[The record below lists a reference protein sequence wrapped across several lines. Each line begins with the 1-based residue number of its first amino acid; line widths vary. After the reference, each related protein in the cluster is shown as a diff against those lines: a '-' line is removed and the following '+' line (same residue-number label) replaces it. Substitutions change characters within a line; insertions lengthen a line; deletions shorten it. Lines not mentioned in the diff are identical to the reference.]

1 MANSKIEITLIS
13 IPSLNQYIKFK
24 VNGVQTTETYKVA
37 RTTNFEVLRSADT
50 VIENM
55 ANYISAFNLDYNTTG
70 DYIIN
75 LIIDEA
81 IYIKIESTSS
91 TVNFSDFESDIAGI
105 SYTITNTYIPPDPP
119 TVLTPKL
126 AQIRS
131 TYSLRIIPNL
141 PFVTADLLV
150 YAWQGDKNAPPT
162 LPAYSLSKQVV
173 QLGQTVCSFD
183 INHIAKEYINNS
195 IGNYTLDGVQDVLP
209 DSNVWLQYSASCD
222 SDPVYETEGLL
233 LATYGYGYFQEG
245 YNPLPQTKALITGN
259 KFTIYKDQDYRVY
272 FQTTGL
278 TGIYVNEVLVPYDF
292 NTDLNYQMIAS
303 INLKEYT
310 TEPTITLLLE
320 YEDVPDE
327 TLIFTVKDECFYDI
341 LNCVFINK
349 YGYPQ
354 SFFLTKVSKY
364 STDIDGQDYRGLISD
379 FGVYNTTVHQTVS
392 FNINGT
398 DKVKANT
405 DYLNE
410 TENNIIKEMLL
421 SESIWLIENGVINPV
436 VLETKS
442 LDYKQTKVERLI
454 QYEFGFKYA
463 FNTIN
468 KV

>member
-1 MANSKIEITLIS
+1 MANSKIEITFVE
-13 IPSLNQYIKFK
+13 IPVINEYLKFN
-24 VNGVQTTETYKVA
+24 VNGVTLIETWKTA
-37 RTTNFEVLRSADT
+37 RTTNFEVAIGSVPTFQYFD
-50 VIENM
+50 
-55 ANYISAFNLDYNTTG
+55 AFSIDYNYDG
-70 DYIIN
+70 AFIITLTFPN
-75 LIIDEA
+75 IIT
-81 IYIKIESTSS
+81 IESASS
-91 TVNFSDFESDIAGI
+91 TVNFSDFVTTTGA
-105 SYTITNTYIPPDPP
+105 TAVITNTYTPPDPP
-119 TVLTPKL
+119 SILTPQI
-126 AQIRS
+126 AQVRS

-141 PFVTADLLV
+141 PFVNCDLLV
-150 YAWQGDKNAPPT
+150 YAWAGDKNAPPT

-195 IGNYTLDGVQDVLP
+195 IGNYTLSGVQDVLP
-209 DSNVWLQYSASCD
+209 DSNVWVQYSASCD

-245 YNPLPQTKALITGN
+245 YNPLPQTKVLITGN

-278 TGIYVNEVLVPYDF
+278 TGIYVNEVLVPYEF

-310 TEPTITLLLE
+310 TEPIITLLLE
-320 YEDVPDE
+320 YEDIPDE
-327 TLIFTVKDECFYDI
+327 TLIFNVKEECFYDI

-354 SFFLTKVSKY
+354 SFFLTKVKKP
-364 STDIDGQDYRGLISD
+364 STDIEGQDYRGLISE
-379 FGVYNTTVHQTVS
+379 FGVYNTTAHQTVS

-410 TENNIIKEMLL
+410 VENNIIKEMLL

>member
-1 MANSKIEITLIS
+1 MANSKIEITFLATQIIDTSISFKANEVELIET
-13 IPSLNQYIKFK
+13 FK
-24 VNGVQTTETYKVA
+24 TV
-37 RTTNFEVLRSADT
+37 RTTNFEADLSGLLGGYRT
-50 VIENM
+50 
-55 ANYISAFNLDYNTTG
+55 AFILDYNTDG
-70 DYIIN
+70 DYIVTRPTVSKIV
-75 LIIDEA
+75 IEA
-81 IYIKIESTSS
+81 VSPR
-91 TVNFSDFESDIAGI
+91 VNFSDFIGNVGYNSAV
-105 SYTITNTYIPPDPP
+105 ITNTYVEPEAII
-119 TVLTPKL
+119 
-126 AQIRS
+126 AQVRS

-141 PFVTADLLV
+141 PFVNCDLLV
-150 YAWQGDKNAPPT
+150 YAWAGDKNAPPT

-195 IGNYTLDGVQDVLP
+195 IGNYTLSGVQDVLP
-209 DSNVWLQYSASCD
+209 DSNVWVQYSASCD

-245 YNPLPQTKALITGN
+245 YNPLPQTKVLITGN

-278 TGIYVNEVLVPYDF
+278 ESIYVNDVLIPYTFD
-292 NTDLNYQMIAS
+292 TDLNYQMIAS

-310 TEPTITLLLE
+310 TENNIELLLQ
-320 YEDVPDE
+320 YEDEYTE
-327 TLIFTVKDECFYDI
+327 TLNFTVKEECFYDI

-354 SFFLTKVSKY
+354 SFFLTKVKKP
-364 STDIDGQDYRGLISD
+364 STDIEGQDYRGLISE
-379 FGVYNTTVHQTVS
+379 FGVYNTTAHQTVS

-410 TENNIIKEMLL
+410 IENNIIKEMLL
-421 SESIWLIENGVINPV
+421 SESIWLIENDIINPV

-442 LDYKQTKVERLI
+442 FDYKQTKVERLI

>member
-1 MANSKIEITLIS
+1 MANSKIEITFVE
-13 IPSLNQYIKFK
+13 IPVINEYLKFN
-24 VNGVQTTETYKVA
+24 VNGVTLIETWKTA
-37 RTTNFEVLRSADT
+37 RTTNFEVAIGSVPTFQYFD
-50 VIENM
+50 
-55 ANYISAFNLDYNTTG
+55 AFSIDYNYDG
-70 DYIIN
+70 AFIITLTFPN
-75 LIIDEA
+75 IIT
-81 IYIKIESTSS
+81 IESASS
-91 TVNFSDFESDIAGI
+91 TVNFSDFVTTTGA
-105 SYTITNTYIPPDPP
+105 TAVITNTYTPPDPP
-119 TVLTPKL
+119 TILTPQL
-126 AQIRS
+126 VQVRS

-141 PFVTADLLV
+141 PFVNCDLLV
-150 YAWQGDKNAPPT
+150 YAWAGDKNSPPT

-195 IGNYTLDGVQDVLP
+195 IGNYTLSGVQDVLP
-209 DSNVWLQYSASCD
+209 DSNVWVQYSATCD
-222 SDPVYETEGLL
+222 STPVYETEGLL

-245 YNPLPQTKALITGN
+245 FNPLPQTKALITGN

-278 TGIYVNEVLVPYDF
+278 TGIYVNEVLVPYEF

-310 TEPTITLLLE
+310 TASNIVLE
-320 YEDVPDE
+320 LNYEDDYTE
-327 TLIFTVKDECFYDI
+327 TLNFEVKEECFYDI

-354 SFFLTKVSKY
+354 SFFLTKVKKPS
-364 STDIDGQDYRGLISD
+364 IDVEGQDYRGLISN
-379 FGVYNTTVHQTVS
+379 FGVYNTTAHQTVS
-392 FNINGT
+392 FNVNAT

-405 DYLNE
+405 DFLNE
-410 TENNIIKEMLL
+410 VENNIIKEMLL
-421 SESIWLIENGVINPV
+421 SESIWLIENGIINPV

-442 LDYKQTKVERLI
+442 IDYKQTKVERLI

>member
-1 MANSKIEITLIS
+1 MANSKIEITFVE
-13 IPSLNQYIKFK
+13 IPVINEYLKFN
-24 VNGVQTTETYKVA
+24 VNGVTLIETWKTA
-37 RTTNFEVLRSADT
+37 RTTNFEVAIGSVPTFQYFD
-50 VIENM
+50 
-55 ANYISAFNLDYNTTG
+55 AFSIDYNYDG
-70 DYIIN
+70 AFIITLTFPN
-75 LIIDEA
+75 IIT
-81 IYIKIESTSS
+81 IESASS
-91 TVNFSDFESDIAGI
+91 TVNFSDFVTTTGA
-105 SYTITNTYIPPDPP
+105 TAVITNTYTPPDPP
-119 TVLTPKL
+119 TILTPQL
-126 AQIRS
+126 VQVRS

-141 PFVTADLLV
+141 PFVNCDLLV
-150 YAWQGDKNAPPT
+150 YAWAGDKNAPPT

-195 IGNYTLDGVQDVLP
+195 IGNYTLSGVQDVLP
-209 DSNVWLQYSASCD
+209 DSNVWVQYSATCD
-222 SDPVYETEGLL
+222 SAPVYETEGLL

-245 YNPLPQTKALITGN
+245 FNPLPQTKALITGN

-278 TGIYVNEVLVPYDF
+278 TGIYVNEVLVPYEF

-310 TEPTITLLLE
+310 TEPIITLLLE
-320 YEDVPDE
+320 YEDIPDE
-327 TLIFTVKDECFYDI
+327 TLIFNVKEECFYDI

-354 SFFLTKVSKY
+354 SFFLTKVKKPS
-364 STDIDGQDYRGLISD
+364 IDVEGQDYRGLISE
-379 FGVYNTTVHQTVS
+379 FGVYNTTAHQTVS

-405 DYLNE
+405 DYLSE
-410 TENNIIKEMLL
+410 SENNIIKEMLL

-442 LDYKQTKVERLI
+442 LDYKQIKVERLI

>member
-1 MANSKIEITLIS
+1 MANSKIEITFVE
-13 IPSLNQYIKFK
+13 IPVINEYLKFN
-24 VNGVQTTETYKVA
+24 VNGVTLIETWKTA
-37 RTTNFEVLRSADT
+37 RTTNFEVAIGSVPTFQYFD
-50 VIENM
+50 
-55 ANYISAFNLDYNTTG
+55 AFSIDYNYDG
-70 DYIIN
+70 AFIITLTFPN
-75 LIIDEA
+75 IIT
-81 IYIKIESTSS
+81 IESASS
-91 TVNFSDFESDIAGI
+91 TVNFSDFVTTTGA
-105 SYTITNTYIPPDPP
+105 TAVITNTYTPPDPP
-119 TVLTPKL
+119 TILTPQI
-126 AQIRS
+126 AQVRS

-141 PFVTADLLV
+141 PFVNCDLLV
-150 YAWQGDKNAPPT
+150 YAWAGDKNSPPT

-195 IGNYTLDGVQDVLP
+195 IGNYTLSGVQDVLP

-233 LATYGYGYFQEG
+233 LSTYGYGYFQEG

-278 TGIYVNEVLVPYDF
+278 ESIYVNDVLIPYTFD
-292 NTDLNYQMIAS
+292 TDLNYQMIAS

-310 TEPTITLLLE
+310 TENNIELLLQ
-320 YEDVPDE
+320 YEDEYTE
-327 TLIFTVKDECFYDI
+327 TLTFNVKEECFYDI

-354 SFFLTKVSKY
+354 SFFLTKVKKP
-364 STDIDGQDYRGLISD
+364 STDIEGQDYRGLISE
-379 FGVYNTTVHQTVS
+379 FGVYNTTAHQTVS

-405 DYLNE
+405 DFLNE
-410 TENNIIKEMLL
+410 VENNIIKEMLL
-421 SESIWLIENGVINPV
+421 SESIWLIENDIINPV

-463 FNTIN
+463 FNTVN

>member
-75 LIIDEA
+75 LIIGETV
-81 IYIKIESTSS
+81 YIKIESTLS

-105 SYTITNTYIPPDPP
+105 SYTITNTYTPPAPP
-119 TVLTPKL
+119 TVLTPQL
-126 AQIRS
+126 AQVRY
-131 TYSLRIIPNL
+131 TYSLRVIPNL

-150 YAWQGDKNAPPT
+150 YAWQGDKNSPST
-162 LPAYSLSKQVV
+162 LPVYSLSKQVV

-195 IGNYTLDGVQDVLP
+195 IGNYTLDGVQDVLA
-209 DSNVWLQYSASCD
+209 DSNVWLKYSASCD

-245 YNPLPQTKALITGN
+245 YNPSPQTKALITGD

-278 TGIYVNEVLVPYDF
+278 LGIYVNEVLVPYDF

-310 TEPTITLLLE
+310 TASNIVLE
-320 YEDVPDE
+320 LNYEDDYTE
-327 TLIFTVKDECFYDI
+327 TLNFEVKEECFYDI

-354 SFFLTKVSKY
+354 SFFLTKVSKP
-364 STDIDGQDYRGLISD
+364 STDIEGETYRGLISD
-379 FGVYNTTVHQTVS
+379 FGVYNTTSHQTVS
-392 FNINGT
+392 FNVNAT

-405 DYLNE
+405 DFLNE
-410 TENNIIKEMLL
+410 VENNIIKEMLL
-421 SESIWLIENGVINPV
+421 SESIWLIENGIINPV

-442 LDYKQTKVERLI
+442 IDYKQTKVERLI

>member
-1 MANSKIEITLIS
+1 MANSKIEITFVE
-13 IPSLNQYIKFK
+13 IPVINEYLKFN
-24 VNGVQTTETYKVA
+24 VNGVTLIETWKTA
-37 RTTNFEVLRSADT
+37 RTTNFEVAIGSVPTFQYFD
-50 VIENM
+50 
-55 ANYISAFNLDYNTTG
+55 AFSFDYNYDG
-70 DYIIN
+70 AFIITLTFPN
-75 LIIDEA
+75 IIT
-81 IYIKIESTSS
+81 IESASS
-91 TVNFSDFESDIAGI
+91 TVNFSDFVTTTGA
-105 SYTITNTYIPPDPP
+105 TAVITNTYIPPDPP
-119 TVLTPKL
+119 TILTPQL
-126 AQIRS
+126 AQVRS

-141 PFVTADLLV
+141 PFVNCDLLV
-150 YAWQGDKNAPPT
+150 YAWAGDKNAPPT

-195 IGNYTLDGVQDVLP
+195 IGNYTLSGVQDVLP
-209 DSNVWLQYSASCD
+209 DSNVWVQYSASCN

-245 YNPLPQTKALITGN
+245 FNPLPQTKVLITGN

-278 TGIYVNEVLVPYDF
+278 LGIYVNEVLVPYDF
-292 NTDLNYQMIAS
+292 DTDLNYQMIAS

-310 TEPTITLLLE
+310 TNDIINLE
-320 YEDVPDE
+320 LNYVDEYTE
-327 TLIFTVKDECFYDI
+327 TLTFNVKEECFYDI

-354 SFFLTKVSKY
+354 SFFLTKVKKP
-364 STDIDGQDYRGLISD
+364 STDIEGQDYRGLISE
-379 FGVYNTTVHQTVS
+379 FGVYNTTAHQTVS

-405 DYLNE
+405 DFLNE
-410 TENNIIKEMLL
+410 VENNIIKEMLL
-421 SESIWLIENGVINPV
+421 SESIWLIENDIINPV

-463 FNTIN
+463 FNTVN

>member
-1 MANSKIEITLIS
+1 MANSKIEITFVE
-13 IPSLNQYIKFK
+13 IPVINEYLKFN
-24 VNGVQTTETYKVA
+24 VNGVTLIETWKTA
-37 RTTNFEVLRSADT
+37 RTTNFEVAIGSVPTFQYFD
-50 VIENM
+50 
-55 ANYISAFNLDYNTTG
+55 AFSIDYNYDG
-70 DYIIN
+70 AFIITLTFPN
-75 LIIDEA
+75 IIT
-81 IYIKIESTSS
+81 IESASS
-91 TVNFSDFESDIAGI
+91 TVNFSDFVTTTGA
-105 SYTITNTYIPPDPP
+105 TAVITNTYTPPDPP
-119 TVLTPKL
+119 TILTPQL
-126 AQIRS
+126 VQVRS

-141 PFVTADLLV
+141 PFVTCDLLV
-150 YAWQGDKNAPPT
+150 YAWAGDKNAPPT

-209 DSNVWLQYSASCD
+209 DSNVWVQYSASCD

-245 YNPLPQTKALITGN
+245 FNPLPQTKALITGN

-278 TGIYVNEVLVPYDF
+278 LEIYVNEALIPYTFD
-292 NTDLNYQMIAS
+292 TDLNYQMIAS

-310 TEPTITLLLE
+310 TASNIVLE
-320 YEDVPDE
+320 LNYEDEYTE
-327 TLIFTVKDECFYDI
+327 TLNFTVKEECFYDI

-354 SFFLTKVSKY
+354 SFFLTKVKKP
-364 STDIDGQDYRGLISD
+364 STDIEGQDYRGLISE
-379 FGVYNTTVHQTVS
+379 FGVYNTTAHQTVS

-410 TENNIIKEMLL
+410 VENNIIKEMLL
-421 SESIWLIENGVINPV
+421 SESIWLIENGIINPV

>member
-1 MANSKIEITLIS
+1 MANSKIEITFVGIQVLNTSIS
-13 IPSLNQYIKFK
+13 FK
-24 VNGVQTTETYKVA
+24 VNGVELIETFKSA
-37 RTTNFEVLRSADT
+37 RTTNFEADLSG
-50 VIENM
+50 VSNGYR
-55 ANYISAFNLDYNTTG
+55 NAFILDYNGSG
-70 DYIIN
+70 DYIVTRPSSS
-75 LIIDEA
+75 LVIIEA
-81 IYIKIESTSS
+81 VSS
-91 TVNFSDFESDIAGI
+91 TVNFSDFVGNEGYNSAV
-105 SYTITNTYIPPDPP
+105 ITNTYTPPDPP
-119 TVLTPKL
+119 SILTPQI
-126 AQIRS
+126 AQVRS

-141 PFVTADLLV
+141 PFVNCDLLV
-150 YAWQGDKNAPPT
+150 YAWAGDKNAPPT

-195 IGNYTLDGVQDVLP
+195 IGNYTLSGVQDVLP
-209 DSNVWLQYSASCD
+209 DSNVWLQYSATCD
-222 SDPVYETEGLL
+222 SDPVYEIEGLL

-245 YNPLPQTKALITGN
+245 FNPLPQTKALITGN

-278 TGIYVNEVLVPYDF
+278 LGIYVNEALIPYTFD
-292 NTDLNYQMIAS
+292 TDLNYQMIAS

-310 TEPTITLLLE
+310 TASNIVLE
-320 YEDVPDE
+320 LNYEDDYTE
-327 TLIFTVKDECFYDI
+327 TLNFEVKEECFYDVI
-341 LNCVFINK
+341 NCVFINK

-354 SFFLTKVSKY
+354 SFFLTKVSKP
-364 STDIDGQDYRGLISD
+364 STDIEGETYRGLISE
-379 FGVYNTTVHQTVS
+379 FGVYNTTAHQTVS
-392 FNINGT
+392 FNVNAT

-405 DYLNE
+405 DFLNE
-410 TENNIIKEMLL
+410 VENNIIKEMLL
-421 SESIWLIENGVINPV
+421 SESIWLIENGIINPV

>member
-1 MANSKIEITLIS
+1 MANSKIEITFVDFPDVDDL
-13 IPSLNQYIKFK
+13 IKFE
-24 VNGVQTTETYKVA
+24 VNGVELIETFKTI
-37 RTTNFEVLRSADT
+37 RTTNFEATRGSVFL
-50 VIENM
+50 IEPIT
-55 ANYISAFNLDYNTTG
+55 NYVSAFNLDYNTTG
-70 DYIIN
+70 NYTVSIDYTGPVV
-75 LIIDEA
+75 
-81 IYIKIESTSS
+81 IKIESTLS
-91 TVNFSDFESDIAGI
+91 TVNFSNYVATFGA
-105 SYTITNTYIPPDPP
+105 TAVITNTYTPPEPP
-119 TVLTPKL
+119 TILTPQL
-126 AQIRS
+126 AQMRS
-131 TYSLRIIPNL
+131 TYSLRVIPNL

-245 YNPLPQTKALITGN
+245 YNPLTQTKALITGN

-278 TGIYVNEVLVPYDF
+278 TGIYVNEVLVPYEF

-320 YEDVPDE
+320 YEDAPNE
-327 TLIFTVKDECFYDI
+327 TLTFTVKEECFYDI

-379 FGVYNTTVHQTVS
+379 FGVFNTTSHQTVS

-410 TENNIIKEMLL
+410 PENNIIKEMLL

>member
-1 MANSKIEITLIS
+1 MANSKIEITFVE
-13 IPSLNQYIKFK
+13 IPVINEYLKFN
-24 VNGVQTTETYKVA
+24 VNGVTLIETWKTA
-37 RTTNFEVLRSADT
+37 RTTNFEVAIGSVPTFQYFD
-50 VIENM
+50 
-55 ANYISAFNLDYNTTG
+55 AFSIDYNYDG
-70 DYIIN
+70 AFIITLTFPN
-75 LIIDEA
+75 IIT
-81 IYIKIESTSS
+81 IESASS
-91 TVNFSDFESDIAGI
+91 TVNFSDFVTTTGA
-105 SYTITNTYIPPDPP
+105 TAVITNTYTPPDPP
-119 TVLTPKL
+119 TILTPQI
-126 AQIRS
+126 AQVRS

-141 PFVTADLLV
+141 PFVNCDLLV
-150 YAWQGDKNAPPT
+150 YAWAGDKNSPPT

-195 IGNYTLDGVQDVLP
+195 IGNYTLSGVQDVLP

-233 LATYGYGYFQEG
+233 LSTYGYGYFQEG

-278 TGIYVNEVLVPYDF
+278 LGIYVNDEEVVYDF

-310 TEPTITLLLE
+310 TENNIELLLQ
-320 YEDVPDE
+320 YEDEYTE
-327 TLIFTVKDECFYDI
+327 TLTFNVKEECFYDI

-354 SFFLTKVSKY
+354 SFFLTKVKKP
-364 STDIDGQDYRGLISD
+364 STDIEGQDYRGLISE
-379 FGVYNTTVHQTVS
+379 FGVYNTTAHQTVS

-405 DYLNE
+405 DFLNE
-410 TENNIIKEMLL
+410 VENNIIKEMLL
-421 SESIWLIENGVINPV
+421 SESIWLIENDIINPV

-463 FNTIN
+463 FNTVN

>member
-1 MANSKIEITLIS
+1 MANSKIEITLTS

-24 VNGVQTTETYKVA
+24 VNGVETTETYKVA

-75 LIIDEA
+75 LIIDET
-81 IYIKIESTSS
+81 IYIKIESTLS
-91 TVNFSDFESDIAGI
+91 TVNFSDFDSDISGI
-105 SYTITNTYIPPDPP
+105 SYTITNTYTPPNPLIPQI
-119 TVLTPKL
+119 
-126 AQIRS
+126 AQMRS
-131 TYSLRIIPNL
+131 TYSLRVIPNL
-141 PFVTADLLV
+141 PFVNCDLLV
-150 YAWQGDKNAPPT
+150 YAWTGDKNSPPT

-173 QLGQTVCSFD
+173 QLGQTVASFD
-183 INHIAKEYINNS
+183 INHIAKEYITNS
-195 IGNYTLDGVQDVLP
+195 IGNYTLSGVQDVLP

-222 SDPVYETEGLL
+222 SEPVYESEGLL
-233 LATYGYGYFQEG
+233 LATYGYGYFNEG
-245 YNPLPQTKALITGN
+245 FNPLPQTKALITGK

-272 FQTTGL
+272 FQTTDL
-278 TGIYVNEVLVPYDF
+278 VSIYVNEVEVPNTF

-310 TEPTITLLLE
+310 NVSTVELVLN
-320 YEDVPDE
+320 YEEDYSE
-327 TLIFTVKDECFYDI
+327 TLNFIVKEECFYDI

-354 SFFLTKVSKY
+354 SFFLTKVAKY
-364 STDIDGQDYRGLISD
+364 STDIEGQDYRGLISN
-379 FGVYNTTVHQTVS
+379 FGVYNTTAHQTVS

-405 DYLNE
+405 DFLNE
-410 TENNIIKEMLL
+410 IENNIIKEMLL
-421 SESIWLIENGVINPV
+421 SESIWLIENGVIRPA

-463 FNTIN
+463 FNTLN

>member
-1 MANSKIEITLIS
+1 MANSKIEITFDGVQVVDTSIS
-13 IPSLNQYIKFK
+13 FK
-24 VNGVQTTETYKVA
+24 ANGVELIETFKTV
-37 RTTNFEVLRSADT
+37 RTTNFEADLSG
-50 VIENM
+50 VSNGYR
-55 ANYISAFNLDYNTTG
+55 NAFILDYNTTG
-70 DYIIN
+70 DYIVTRPSAS
-75 LIIDEA
+75 LVIIEA
-81 IYIKIESTSS
+81 VSP
-91 TVNFSDFESDIAGI
+91 TVNFSDFVGNDGFNSAV
-105 SYTITNTYIPPDPP
+105 ITNTYTPPDPP
-119 TVLTPKL
+119 TVLTPQI
-126 AQIRS
+126 AQMRS

-141 PFVTADLLV
+141 PFVTCDLLV
-150 YAWQGDKNAPPT
+150 YAWTGDKNTPPT
-162 LPAYSLSKQVV
+162 LPFYALSKQVT

-183 INHIAKEYINNS
+183 LNHIAVEYINNS

-233 LATYGYGYFQEG
+233 LATYGYGYFQED

-278 TGIYVNEVLVPYDF
+278 TGIYVNEVLVPYEF

-310 TEPTITLLLE
+310 TEPIIYLYLE
-320 YEDVPDE
+320 YEDAPNE
-327 TLIFTVKDECFYDI
+327 TLTFTVKEECFYNI

-379 FGVYNTTVHQTVS
+379 FGVFNTTTHQTVS
-392 FNINGT
+392 FNVNAT

-405 DYLNE
+405 DFLNE
-410 TENNIIKEMLL
+410 VENNIIKEMLL

-442 LDYKQTKVERLI
+442 IDYKQTKVERLI